1 MLLVDIRDLG
11 AGPVE
16 TTAQLESVDPVLE
29 GLDLEFEG
37 PVQVRGQLQATG
49 TDEFLWRGQ
58 LSGRLRTTCRRCL
71 TDLTLPLQ
79 TEVGVLFSTDPDA
92 ADDPSVYLVPEP
104 VTHVDVGPA
113 VREEIALAAPRYALC
128 REDCRGLCQRCGAD
142 LNAGPC
148 RCTAPAEPV

>member
-1 MLLVDIRDLG
+1 MLRVDIRALD

-16 TTAQLESVDPVLE
+16 TTAQLEPGDPVFE
-29 GLDLEFEG
+29 GLALDFAG
-37 PVQVRGQLQATG
+37 PVKIQGQLQATG
-49 TDEFLWRGQ
+49 SDEFLWRGQ
-58 LSGRLRTTCRRCL
+58 MSAQVRTTCRRCL
-71 TDLTLPLQ
+71 TDLTLPLD

-92 ADDPSVYLVPEP
+92 ADDPSVYLVPAP
-104 VTHVDVGPA
+104 VTHVDVAPA

>member
-1 MLLVDIRDLG
+1 MLRVDIRALD

-16 TTAQLESVDPVLE
+16 TTAQLQPGDPVFA
-29 GLDLEFEG
+29 GLDLDFEG
-37 PVQVRGQLQATG
+37 PVRVQGRLQATG
-49 TDEFLWRGQ
+49 SEEFLWRGQ
-58 LSGRLRTTCRRCL
+58 LTGQVRTSCRRCL
-71 TDLTLPLQ
+71 KDLSLPLDA
-79 TEVGVLFSTDPDA
+79 EVGVLFSTDPDA
-92 ADDPSVYLVPEP
+92 ADDPSVYLVPVP
-104 VTHVDVGPA
+104 VTHVDVAPA

>member
-1 MLLVDIRDLG
+1 MLRVDIRDLD

-16 TTAQLESVDPVLE
+16 TTAQLEPGDPVFD
-29 GLDLEFEG
+29 GLDLEFAG
-37 PVQVRGQLQATG
+37 PVTVQGQLQATG
-49 TDEFLWRGQ
+49 SDEFLWRGQ
-58 LSGRLRTTCRRCL
+58 MSAQVRTTCRRCL
-71 TDLTLPLQ
+71 TDLTLPLD

-92 ADDPSVYLVPEP
+92 ADDPSVYLVPAP
-104 VTHVDVGPA
+104 VTHVDVASA

-148 RCTAPAEPV
+148 RCTTPAEPV